1 MGQGRATVSASE
13 GCVVV
18 AAVQH
23 LYKISGTWCAAFKD
37 KVAEGQG
44 DMIEGR
50 LSLNYPAAVLIVWIV
65 VREQW
70 RGYSVNG
77 VSEDMAA
84 TGLSEVSTEPPALS
98 GRARL
103 KSQEEAVSGRYD
115 GVAQLLS
122 STHTGKAG
130 GCRAY
135 TVKCQNTRVLRVKV
149 KVGEVQENTV
159 MFFHL
164 NDPSTVSVAPI
175 RTGVIWRM
183 NLSTGSLENATTT
196 SRDCSP

>member
-1 MGQGRATVSASE
+1 
-13 GCVVV
+13 
-18 AAVQH
+18 
-23 LYKISGTWCAAFKD
+23 
-37 KVAEGQG
+37 
-44 DMIEGR
+44 MIEGR
-50 LSLNYPAAVLIVWIV
+50 LSLNYPAAVLIAWIV

-77 VSEDMAA
+77 VSEEVAA
-84 TGLSEVSTEPPALS
+84 TGLSEVSAESPALS

-115 GVAQLLS
+115 GVPQLLS

-130 GCRAY
+130 GCGAY
-135 TVKCQNTRVLRVKV
+135 TVKCQNTRVLRFKV
-149 KVGEVQENTV
+149 KVSEVQENTV

-164 NDPSTVSVAPI
+164 NDPSTFSVAPI

-183 NLSTGSLENATTT
+183 DLSTGSLENATTT